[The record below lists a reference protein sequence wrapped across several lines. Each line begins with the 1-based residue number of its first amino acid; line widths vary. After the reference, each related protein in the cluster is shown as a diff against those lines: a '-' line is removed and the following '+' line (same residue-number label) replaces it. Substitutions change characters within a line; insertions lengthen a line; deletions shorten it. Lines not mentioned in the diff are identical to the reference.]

1 MSGGHFDYNQYRIQ
15 DIANEVERMIHA
27 NDSQEL
33 DEWGNRKGYG
43 FCPDTMKEFRNGL
56 HYLRVAQIYAQRIDW
71 LVSGDDG
78 EDTFHQRLAK
88 DLAKI
93 YHES

>member
-1 MSGGHFDYNQYRIQ
+1 MSGGYFDYNQYKIQ
-15 DIANEVERMIHA
+15 YIADEVEHMIYS

-43 FCPDTMKEFRNGL
+43 FSSEVIEEFQRGL
-56 HYLRVAQIYAQRIDW
+56 YYLRVAQVYAQRIDW

-78 EDTFHQRLAK
+78 EDSFHQRLAK
-88 DLAKI
+88 DLAEI
-93 YHES
+93 RHGS